1 MKLNVIE
8 LKEQIGKSKI
18 IGGNFN
24 TVLSVTDRN
33 TRHNI
38 SNTEDM
44 NNTINQQDRIGIYTM
59 LPPPLPIAEYTFFS
73 KSHIRFTNTD
83 HILGHKR
90 NSTYGKEL
98 KLYSVFSD
106 NN

>member
-24 TVLSVTDRN
+24 TVLSETDRN

-59 LPPPLPIAEYTFFS
+59 LPHHS
-73 KSHIRFTNTD
+73 Q
-83 HILGHKR
+83 
-90 NSTYGKEL
+90 
-98 KLYSVFSD
+98 
-106 NN
+106 